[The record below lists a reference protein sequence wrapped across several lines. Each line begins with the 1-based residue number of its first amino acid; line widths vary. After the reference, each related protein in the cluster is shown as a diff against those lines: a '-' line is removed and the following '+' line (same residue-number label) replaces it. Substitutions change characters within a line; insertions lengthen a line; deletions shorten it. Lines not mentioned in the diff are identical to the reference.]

1 MIMIL
6 AEVDFK
12 KYKTPS
18 RFSNLIMESILIGR
32 INVSSFIFVQ
42 FMNRYFFLGFLR
54 KFHAMEIMA

>member
-42 FMNRYFFLGFLR
+42 FMNRYFFLGLTLNLQAR
-54 KFHAMEIMA
+54 AIMA